1 MSLIP
6 GVRIDPRLRI
16 DPWIGFTPDVSSGL
30 LKCTRS
36 GTTAKLLRM
45 MDLTARIR
53 HNIKQPPEV
62 VFWVFLHVHKVSH
75 CKMVFDQRYY
85 VSNKEHICHQ

>member
-36 GTTAKLLRM
+36 GTTAKLLRL
-45 MDLTARIR
+45 MDKLLGSVTVYWENDIAAEKALKI
-53 HNIKQPPEV
+53 
-62 VFWVFLHVHKVSH
+62 
-75 CKMVFDQRYY
+75 
-85 VSNKEHICHQ
+85 NKKPN

>member
-53 HNIKQPPEV
+53 HILVSEVGFHFSWDPMIRLQPV
-62 VFWVFLHVHKVSH
+62 LFLYK
-75 CKMVFDQRYY
+75 
-85 VSNKEHICHQ
+85 

>member
-16 DPWIGFTPDVSSGL
+16 DPWIGSTPDVSSGL

-53 HNIKQPPEV
+53 HNSLLPDTKQSESYIDTINLV
-62 VFWVFLHVHKVSH
+62 KN
-75 CKMVFDQRYY
+75 
-85 VSNKEHICHQ
+85 NKNLDHM

>member
-16 DPWIGFTPDVSSGL
+16 DPWIGFIPDVSSGL

-36 GTTAKLLRM
+36 GTTAKLLGM

-53 HNIKQPPEV
+53 HN
-62 VFWVFLHVHKVSH
+62 
-75 CKMVFDQRYY
+75 M
-85 VSNKEHICHQ
+85 SNDNFSVLNLQ